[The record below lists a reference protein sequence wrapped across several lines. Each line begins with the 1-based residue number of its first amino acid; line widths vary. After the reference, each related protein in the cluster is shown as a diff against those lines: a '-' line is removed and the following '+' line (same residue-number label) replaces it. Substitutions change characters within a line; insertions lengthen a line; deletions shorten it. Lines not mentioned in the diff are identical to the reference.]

1 MTTTTTTTRGDE
13 QRNTNWRFT
22 RSHGEA
28 FSWRE
33 TSPQG
38 EAEDDE
44 DRGCLMLSLLRLF
57 FLLSQLTPAFLLPSL
72 QLRFLLRCSVKWAHL
87 IRGLWCHRSSIT
99 PPPPPAAPHPTP
111 VFTNSALHPS
121 PTPSPLPLLPL
132 LPLLLQCP
140 RFVRRHFS
148 ITEVFASF
156 GFSFFFFFLPK
167 EIWPSS
173 P

>member
-1 MTTTTTTTRGDE
+1 MMMMMTTTRGDE

-121 PTPSPLPLLPL
+121 PSPPCLSCLSCYSVLVSL
-132 LPLLLQCP
+132 DVTLASP
-140 RFVRRHFS
+140 RFLRHL
-148 ITEVFASF
+148 VFLS
-156 GFSFFFFFLPK
+156 FSFFYLKKFDPRLLN
-167 EIWPSS
+167 I
-173 P
+173 